1 MAFLFSPEKVLS
13 LEINNFHNNN
23 KGVQAPMLPS
33 AIWGGTEGK
42 DTWTEVPRQGGQVER
57 QGFPGRQATRKFGC
71 QPGLWEGGLHRWEPA
86 QKTTTQGQR
95 MFHSSKDINQLAS
108 VHDTG

>member
-33 AIWGGTEGK
+33 AIWGGRRGRTH
-42 DTWTEVPRQGGQVER
+42 GQKYHAKEDR
-57 QGFPGRQATRKFGC
+57 LRGRAFLAGRQPASLGVSLGSGKVVYTGENQHRRPRPKARGC
-71 QPGLWEGGLHRWEPA
+71 FTA
-86 QKTTTQGQR
+86 AK
-95 MFHSSKDINQLAS
+95 I
-108 VHDTG
+108 